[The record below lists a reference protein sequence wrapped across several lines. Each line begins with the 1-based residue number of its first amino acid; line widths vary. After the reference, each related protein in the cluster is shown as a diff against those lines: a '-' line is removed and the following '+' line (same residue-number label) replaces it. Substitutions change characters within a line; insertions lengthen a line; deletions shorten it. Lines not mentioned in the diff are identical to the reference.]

1 VSGAAALPTG
11 QPARDQCWQGVPWAV
26 LSFPVTIW
34 GIEDGFG
41 RAALPLLLC
50 SPLLLPNSWHWCSVQ
65 GWDNPRSTPD
75 ASSSLCLCW
84 PTGPVGRWGMMVNG
98 HGGDGLMV
106 GLDVLRNLFQ
116 SFFYDS
122 MIVWSVW
129 KCSLELKKSLV
140 VAFLLPL
147 GLCGRRGLN
156 KSLVRT
162 CTGTEQ
168 ITTCRTRFL
177 SVFSFVIFGFISNAK
192 LFAYP
197 LPNVFPLYE

>member
-1 VSGAAALPTG
+1 MCISPHWKGGQRMELDSSHGAQWWEEAEEIAWNHIL
-11 QPARDQCWQGVPWAV
+11 
-26 LSFPVTIW
+26 
-34 GIEDGFG
+34 E
-41 RAALPLLLC
+41 
-50 SPLLLPNSWHWCSVQ
+50 WHGLV
-65 GWDNPRSTPD
+65 
-75 ASSSLCLCW
+75 
-84 PTGPVGRWGMMVNG
+84 
-98 HGGDGLMV
+98 GDGLMV